1 MTSALRP
8 AVIDIGWSFQVTA
21 LITVDGRAGMSSS
34 RVATSSIST
43 FTRVFPTRYARVY
56 PRATAGY
63 RNPAVG
69 SSPLAIQHNGPK
81 CNENQPNSA
90 CAGVACG
97 VRELLRQ
104 VEDAPRPQFALLDLG
119 QRN

>member
-8 AVIDIGWSFQVTA
+8 AVIDIGWSFQVTV

-34 RVATSSIST
+34 RVATSDISA
-43 FTRVFPTRYARVY
+43 FTRVFRRATCGFI

-69 SSPLAIQHNGPK
+69 SSPPPARHNGPK

-90 CAGVACG
+90 SAQGR
-97 VRELLRQ
+97 VRGGNYFGRLKM
-104 VEDAPRPQFALLDLG
+104 
-119 QRN
+119 